1 VNGSKEATFF
11 ISSTYPALDHV
22 HDLRRAIADVSGLR
36 NTLAHEQAHVLIP
49 WGSPNSSGMTAIME
63 VCQWL
68 AGATRV
74 DEQYRVLQPTQFWPG
89 RR

>member
-1 VNGSKEATFF
+1 MNGSKEATFF

-49 WGSPNSSGMTAIME
+49 WGA
-63 VCQWL
+63 
-68 AGATRV
+68 
-74 DEQYRVLQPTQFWPG
+74 PTP
-89 RR
+89 RA